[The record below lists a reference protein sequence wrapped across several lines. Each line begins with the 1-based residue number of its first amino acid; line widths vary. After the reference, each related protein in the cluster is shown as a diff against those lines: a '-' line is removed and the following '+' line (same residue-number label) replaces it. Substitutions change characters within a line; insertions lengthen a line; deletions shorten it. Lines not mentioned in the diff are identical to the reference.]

1 MKCKTKRIRITD
13 IIRDDRIDER
23 GEAEVIRYGVLA
35 PPLVC
40 REGEKYRLLRG
51 DGTVSALEAK
61 GFEKLCC
68 TVVEG
73 LSEKDKRALR
83 LSLLLSDLSPSESG
97 ELIAAFI
104 KESGITEHDA
114 AEALFVSESFIK
126 SRLAVYERSPA
137 ARVKKAEAEKE
148 RNIKMAFKDYRIF
161 KNTIDKTV
169 EKIRLYG
176 VKAVTEA
183 SEKEGGLEYVIRLGK
198 EK

>member
-1 MKCKTKRIRITD
+1 MKSKLKRVAICD
-13 IIRDDRIDER
+13 MIRDDRIDEK
-23 GEAEVIRYGVLA
+23 GEAEVLRYGAVT

-40 REGEKYRLLRG
+40 REGRKYRLLRG

-61 GFEKLCC
+61 GFEKLRCM
-68 TVVEG
+68 VVDG

-83 LSLLLSDLSPSESG
+83 LSSLLPDLSPSDGG
-97 ELIAAFI
+97 ELIADFI
-104 KESGITEHDA
+104 KENGITEHDA
-114 AEALFVSESFIK
+114 AEALFVPESFIK

-137 ARVKKAEAEKE
+137 MKVKKAEAEKE

-169 EKIRLYG
+169 ERIRLYG

-183 SEKEGGLEYVIRLGK
+183 NEKEGGLEYVIRLGK